1 MDSSNNSTI
10 AKKTHS
16 YSSIVKSKP
25 KKTAD
30 KSTDTIDTT
39 DKLPDTTDKLPDTTD
54 KLPETTDKLP
64 ETTDT
69 TDKLPDTTDKLQET
83 TDKLPETTDKLPETT
98 DKLPETTDKLPE
110 TTDKLPETTDKPLET
125 ADKPLETADKPLE
138 TKRYAKTSTQKPIND
153 KITFTEKNNSR
164 NNNSDFK
171 TALIRASNIFLS
183 ECTLSNA
190 DFIEKEKAKIDKYK
204 QKYASTVVHKV
215 SYDKDFD
222 VQQIGDHPYI
232 FKRKQFAHNEIF
244 RKKIANIYKE
254 MFDCHWVKI
263 KDSTR
268 ESEPN
273 TLLISIGMNN

>member
-39 DKLPDTTDKLPDTTD
+39 DKLPDTTDKLP
-54 KLPETTDKLP
+54 
-64 ETTDT
+64 
-69 TDKLPDTTDKLQET
+69 ET
-83 TDKLPETTDKLPETT
+83 TDKLPETTDKLQKTT
-98 DKLPETTDKLPE
+98 
-110 TTDKLPETTDKPLET
+110 
-125 ADKPLETADKPLE
+125 DKPLETADKPLE

-153 KITFTEKNNSR
+153 KITFTEKNNSI
-164 NNNSDFK
+164 NNNIDYK
-171 TALIRASNIFLS
+171 TALINASNIFLS
-183 ECTLSNA
+183 ECTLSNT
-190 DFIEKEKAKIDKYK
+190 DFIEKEKAKIAKFR
-204 QKYASTVVHKV
+204 QNYAPTVVHKV
-215 SYDKDFD
+215 SYDKNFD
-222 VQQIGDHPYI
+222 AQQIGTQTII
-232 FKRKQFAHNEIF
+232 FSRNQFAHNEIF